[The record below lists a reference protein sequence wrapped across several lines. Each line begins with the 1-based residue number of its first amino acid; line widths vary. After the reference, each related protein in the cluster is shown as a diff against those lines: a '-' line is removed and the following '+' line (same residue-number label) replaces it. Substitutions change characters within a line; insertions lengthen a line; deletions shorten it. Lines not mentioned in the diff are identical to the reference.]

1 MSNEDQA
8 TPTEAQSSRLKK
20 LGLAIGVLLA
30 VFLLGYV
37 PSCQSARQVETQRA
51 QLQQQLDSAAT
62 QRAQLEQQLRLA
74 RLHSQ
79 LGMLS
84 FEVNRNNYTEA
95 ANYSTGFFNALRTY
109 IDNSSAGAAR
119 EKLQTIAAR
128 RDEIT
133 AQLAKAEP
141 AVKEKIA
148 QMYADF
154 YQLAA
159 AP

>member
-1 MSNEDQA
+1 MSNEDRT

-20 LGLAIGVLLA
+20 LGLAAGVLLA

-37 PSCQSARQVETQRA
+37 PSCRSANSAETQRV
-51 QLQQQLDSAAT
+51 QLEQQLGSAAT
-62 QRAQLEQQLRLA
+62 QRAQLEQQLQLA

-79 LGMLS
+79 LGMVS
-84 FEVNRNNYTEA
+84 FEVNRNNYSKA
-95 ANYSTGFFNALRTY
+95 ANYSTDFFNALKTT
-109 IDNSSAGAAR
+109 INDLNDAALK
-119 EKLQTIAAR
+119 EKLQAISAR

-133 AQLAKAEP
+133 AHLAKAEP

-148 QMYADF
+148 QYADF
-154 YQLAA
+154 YPLAI